1 MEVCR
6 ICEARVSLEG
16 MERHVR
22 TCQRRSTLR
31 QQIEDKNAEL
41 QKLYGE
47 LKKVYEK
54 VSEEAWKS
62 EQDQRFRIVARVVL
76 SREQKKE
83 RTIMRRASL
92 TGVKSEKSIRNKV
105 ETVLENYLD
114 EYGEHEVLENIQRA
128 LGEKVFL

>member
-1 MEVCR
+1 LQPE
-6 ICEARVSLEG
+6 
-16 MERHVR
+16 
-22 TCQRRSTLR
+22 CQLADDLHIVGFPPVLAAAGVA
-31 QQIEDKNAEL
+31 QQLLDGNCDGAF
-41 QKLYGE
+41 GG
-47 LKKVYEK
+47 
-54 VSEEAWKS
+54 